1 MDIDRLKRGMF
12 FVFAADG
19 PCGEGEMSATII
31 GVWSKLENHP
41 DYILCKD
48 KLQQPHEWWWLP
60 GGEDWK
66 VVQTSVYF
74 RLMGHDQ
81 VHQSI

>member
-1 MDIDRLKRGMF
+1 MDIDRLKCGMF

-48 KLQQPHEWWWLP
+48 KLQQPHEW
-60 GGEDWK
+60 
-66 VVQTSVYF
+66 
-74 RLMGHDQ
+74 
-81 VHQSI
+81 